1 MNKFDNILKDYLKE
15 ENTATKVF
23 TSPQFQDVI
32 GRTLKQAGPLGDSVK
47 ALGATLLGDPHVQDF
62 NRLLDPK
69 NTDFKTVDDFLK
81 KYPDLTTR
89 FTELGLYTVPK
100 KPEVSTNNDDN
111 NNTNTNQNVKKPNE
125 TQSTSTLQ
133 GVDSMQGV

>member
-1 MNKFDNILKDYLKE
+1 LDTRIQRPRVLKE
-15 ENTATKVF
+15 GSSVTCKTFPSAIGKYF
-23 TSPQFQDVI
+23 PQTQ
-32 GRTLKQAGPLGDSVK
+32 KQIN
-47 ALGATLLGDPHVQDF
+47 QDF
-62 NRLLDPK
+62 NKLLDPK
-69 NTDFKTVDDFLK
+69 NNDFKTVDDFLK
-81 KYPDLTTR
+81 KYPDLSTR

-100 KPEVSTNNDDN
+100 KPEVNTNNDDN